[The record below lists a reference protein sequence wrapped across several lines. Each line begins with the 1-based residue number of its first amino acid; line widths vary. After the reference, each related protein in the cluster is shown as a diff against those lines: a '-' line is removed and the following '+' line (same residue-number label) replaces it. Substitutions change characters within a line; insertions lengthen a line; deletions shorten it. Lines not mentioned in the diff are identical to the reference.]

1 MSVTSKSIV
10 VLISGSGTNLQ
21 AIIDAVNNGSINA
34 NITAVIS
41 NRPDAPGLERARKA
55 GIKAVAI
62 DQKTIPDRDQFDQAL
77 IDEIE
82 KHGADLIVLAGFM
95 RILTEKFINRF
106 EHRIINIHPSLLPE
120 FKGLNTHR
128 RALEAGKTRHGASVH
143 FVNIELDDGP
153 VVIQAEVPV
162 LPDDTEQSLAARVL
176 EQEHIIYPMA
186 IAWFIDG
193 RLEVNDNNILLDKS
207 ILRRP
212 ALWKANQLTFSE
224 QP

>member
-1 MSVTSKSIV
+1 MSVASKSIV

-21 AIIDAVNNGSINA
+21 AIIDAVNSGSINA
-34 NITAVIS
+34 NIAAVIS
-41 NRPDAPGLERARKA
+41 NRPDAPGLDRARKA
-55 GIKAVAI
+55 GINAVII
-62 DQKTIPDRDQFDQAL
+62 DQKSITDRNQFDEAL
-77 IDEIE
+77 IDEID
-82 KHGADLIVLAGFM
+82 KYDADLVVLAGFM
-95 RILTEKFINRF
+95 RILTEKFIDRY

-128 RALEAGKTRHGASVH
+128 RVLEAGKTQHGASVH

-193 RLEVNDNNILLDKS
+193 RLEVNENNIQLDKS

-224 QP
+224 